1 MGLLDWFF
9 KPKKAEAAPDKTYP
23 ARFCDGYRDK
33 LQLNS
38 VTEDGGRGICPVCGK
53 DCRRTMAGTSYW
65 HIPAWR

>member
-9 KPKKAEAAPDKTYP
+9 KPKKAEAAPDKTT
-23 ARFCDGYRDK
+23 RFCDGYRDK

-53 DCRRTMAGTSYW
+53 DCRRTKAGTSYW
-65 HIPAWR
+65 HIPA